1 MSTLAALD
9 ERSSVRFSLGFG
21 PKKGLLCED
30 TLSAAYEMGK
40 LRTNVEAVERV
51 KKLLNNSR
59 QNKQNGG
66 KNMNRWSTHGAARV
80 RLFFI

>member
-1 MSTLAALD
+1 MITLAALD

-30 TLSAAYEMGK
+30 TLSAACEMGK
-40 LRTNVEAVERV
+40 LRTSVEAVEKV
-51 KKLLNNSR
+51 KKLLYNSR
-59 QNKQNGG
+59 QNKQKRGES
-66 KNMNRWSTHGAARV
+66 MNRWSTHGAARV

>member
-1 MSTLAALD
+1 MITLAALD

-40 LRTNVEAVERV
+40 LRTSVEAVEKV
-51 KKLLNNSR
+51 KKLYNSR
-59 QNKQNGG
+59 QNKQKRGES
-66 KNMNRWSTHGAARV
+66 MNRWSTHGAARV